1 MTLLRAGDRIALVAP
16 SGFIEPESL
25 KTGAAWLEAQG
36 FELEFMPHV
45 FARRYY
51 TAGTDFERAD
61 DINEAF
67 ARPDI
72 KALFCVRGGAG
83 SSKILPYLDYATV
96 KKNRKPVFGLSDST
110 ALQNALFT
118 CGGNVSYTGFLP
130 IFDFKSG
137 ELDEK
142 ISRSLNMVFAGREQK
157 ASGGK
162 CLNSG
167 ATQGVMVGGCLSV
180 LNYLCG
186 TPYFPSLQGKILL
199 IEDVGEKTYRLDL
212 MLNQLKLQK
221 DFAGLNGI
229 VFGQFLNCAEADEGD
244 GSVSEIIADF
254 AQNLDIPV
262 ITDFPYGHI
271 ASRYV
276 LPIGKKVCLNADEV
290 TLVY

>member
-1 MTLLRAGDRIALVAP
+1 MTLLRAGDKIALVAP

-36 FELEFMPHV
+36 FELELMPHV

-51 TAGTDFERAD
+51 MAGTDFERAN

-83 SSKILPYLDYATV
+83 CTKILPYIDYPLI

-118 CGGNVSYTGFLP
+118 LAGNVSYTGFLP
-130 IFDFKSG
+130 IFDFKTG

-142 ISRSLNMVFAGREQK
+142 INCSLNEVFAGHEQK
-157 ASGGK
+157 VFGGK
-162 CLNSG
+162 CLN
-167 ATQGVMVGGCLSV
+167 ADLAQGIMVGGCLSV
-180 LNYLCG
+180 FNYLCG

-199 IEDVGEKTYRLDL
+199 IEDVGEKTYRIDL
-212 MLNQLKLQK
+212 MLNQLKAQK

-229 VFGQFLNCAEADEGD
+229 VFGQFLNCTEADEGD
-244 GSVSEIIADF
+244 GSVAEIIADF
-254 AQNLDIPV
+254 AQELDIPV

-276 LPIGKKVCLNADEV
+276 LPIGKKVCLNADE
-290 TLVY
+290 TELVY

>member
-1 MTLLRAGDRIALVAP
+1 MTLLRAGDKIALVAP

-25 KTGAAWLEAQG
+25 KTGAKWLENQG
-36 FELEFMPHV
+36 FELELMPHV
-45 FARRYY
+45 FARHHY
-51 TAGTDFERAD
+51 TAGTDFERAQD
-61 DINEAF
+61 VNAAF
-67 ARPDI
+67 ERADI

-83 SSKILPYLDYATV
+83 SSKILPYIDYLTV

-118 CGGNVSYTGFLP
+118 CAGNVSYTGFLP

-137 ELDEK
+137 ILDEK
-142 ISRSLNMVFAGREQK
+142 INNSINAVFAGHEQQ
-157 ASGGK
+157 AVGGK

-167 ATQGVMVGGCLSV
+167 SAAGIMVGGCLSV

-186 TPYFPSLQGKILL
+186 TPFFPSLQNKILL

-212 MLNQLKLQK
+212 MLHQLKAQK
-221 DFAGLNGI
+221 DFSGLSAI

-244 GSVSEIIADF
+244 GSVDEIIADF
-254 AQNLDIPV
+254 AQDLSVPV

-276 LPIGKKVCLNADEV
+276 LPIGKKVCLNADK
-290 TLVY
+290 TTITY

>member
-1 MTLLRAGDRIALVAP
+1 MTLLRAGDKIALAAP

-45 FARRYY
+45 FARHYY

-61 DINEAF
+61 DVNEAF

-83 SSKILPYLDYATV
+83 SSKILPYLDYALI

-110 ALQNALFT
+110 ALQNALFA
-118 CGGNVSYTGFLP
+118 CSGNVSYTGFLP
-130 IFDFKSG
+130 IFDFKNGS
-137 ELDEK
+137 LDEK
-142 ISRSLNMVFAGREQK
+142 INQSLNMVFAGREQK

-162 CLNSG
+162 CLNAGS
-167 ATQGVMVGGCLSV
+167 AQGVMVGGCLSV

-199 IEDVGEKTYRLDL
+199 IEDVGEKTYRIDL
-212 MLNQLKLQK
+212 MLNQLKSQK

-229 VFGQFLNCAEADEGD
+229 VFGQFLNCVEADEGD

-262 ITDFPYGHI
+262 ITDFPYGHV

>member
-1 MTLLRAGDRIALVAP
+1 MTLLRAGDKIALVAP

-25 KTGAAWLEAQG
+25 KTGAVWLEAQG
-36 FELEFMPHV
+36 FELDLMPHV

-51 TAGTDFERAD
+51 MAGTDFERAN

-83 SSKILPYLDYATV
+83 SSKILPYVDYATV
-96 KKNRKPVFGLSDST
+96 KKNRKPVFGLSDAT

-118 CGGNVSYTGFLP
+118 CSGNVSYTGFLP

-137 ELDEK
+137 TLDAK
-142 ISRSLNMVFAGREQK
+142 INQSLNMVFAGREQK

-167 ATQGVMVGGCLSV
+167 TAQGVMVGGCLSV

-199 IEDVGEKTYRLDL
+199 IEDVGEKTYRIDL
-212 MLNQLKLQK
+212 MLNQLKSQK

-229 VFGQFLNCAEADEGD
+229 VFGQFLNCTEADEGD
-244 GSVSEIIADF
+244 GSVAEIIADF
-254 AQNLDIPV
+254 AQDLDIPI
-262 ITDFPYGHI
+262 ITDFSYGHI

-276 LPIGKKVCLNADEV
+276 LPIGKKVCLNADE
-290 TLVY
+290 TELVY

>member
-1 MTLLRAGDRIALVAP
+1 MTLLRAGDKIALVAP

-51 TAGTDFERAD
+51 TAGTDFERAE

-110 ALQNALFT
+110 ALQNALFP

-142 ISRSLNMVFAGREQK
+142 INQSLNAVFAGHEQK
-157 ASGGK
+157 AAGGK

-167 ATQGVMVGGCLSV
+167 TAQGVMVGGCLSV

-199 IEDVGEKTYRLDL
+199 IEDVGEKTYRIDL
-212 MLNQLKLQK
+212 MLNQLKAQK

>member
-1 MTLLRAGDRIALVAP
+1 MTLLRAGDKIALVAP

-36 FELEFMPHV
+36 FELELMPHV

-51 TAGTDFERAD
+51 MAGTDFERAN

-83 SSKILPYLDYATV
+83 CTKILPYIDYPLI

-118 CGGNVSYTGFLP
+118 LAGNVSYTGFLP
-130 IFDFKSG
+130 IFDFKTG

-142 ISRSLNMVFAGREQK
+142 INCSLNEVFAGREQK
-157 ASGGK
+157 TSGGK

-167 ATQGVMVGGCLSV
+167 TAQGVMVGGCLSV

-199 IEDVGEKTYRLDL
+199 IEDVGEKTYRIDL
-212 MLNQLKLQK
+212 MLNQLKAQK

-229 VFGQFLNCAEADEGD
+229 VFGQFLNCTEADEGD
-244 GSVSEIIADF
+244 GSVAEIIADF
-254 AQNLDIPV
+254 AQELDIPV

-276 LPIGKKVCLNADEV
+276 LPIGKKVCLNADE
-290 TLVY
+290 TELVY